1 MRENKKYVYICS
13 PKTTVLGRESG
24 RKSSS
29 RDRKGEVPEWSIG
42 PHSKC
47 GVQVTVPGVRIPLS
61 PPGEA
66 EYQQNA
72 PKRPA
77 YKAGRFSFSGP
88 AHATAP
94 PASDPGVPII
104 PGVPIVST
112 VSGRT
117 DREERREMP
126 RIGPFVW
133 ERPIAESSVFCNL
146 RRFYRF
152 AAKIHAQSQAGGL
165 SFAGFRNTLFP

>member
-1 MRENKKYVYICS
+1 MYRF
-13 PKTTVLGRESG
+13 ESLSL
-24 RKSSS
+24 RQE
-29 RDRKGEVPEWSIG
+29 RLNI
-42 PHSKC
+42 SKMHRN
-47 GVQVTVPGVRIPLS
+47 VRLT
-61 PPGEA
+61 
-66 EYQQNA
+66 
-72 PKRPA
+72 RPDV
-77 YKAGRFSFSGP
+77 FLSGP
-88 AHATAP
+88 AHTTAP
-94 PASDPGVPII
+94 PASDPT
-104 PGVPIVST
+104 VPIVST

-117 DREERREMP
+117 DREERRKMP

>member
-1 MRENKKYVYICS
+1 MYRF
-13 PKTTVLGRESG
+13 ESLSL
-24 RKSSS
+24 RQE
-29 RDRKGEVPEWSIG
+29 RLNI
-42 PHSKC
+42 SKMHRN
-47 GVQVTVPGVRIPLS
+47 VRLT
-61 PPGEA
+61 
-66 EYQQNA
+66 
-72 PKRPA
+72 RPDV
-77 YKAGRFSFSGP
+77 FLSGP
-88 AHATAP
+88 AHATAA
-94 PASDPGVPII
+94 PASVPGVPT
-104 PGVPIVST
+104 VPIVST